1 MTTRC
6 QPPTLGSN
14 HYVVLRAPIQNDP
27 SLLGIGTGAMLLIV
41 IANTAATA
49 MGIR

>member
-1 MTTRC
+1 
-6 QPPTLGSN
+6 
-14 HYVVLRAPIQNDP
+14 
-27 SLLGIGTGAMLLIV
+27 LLGIGTGAMLLIV